1 MDFKDFTSR
10 FGREIILDQVNFL
23 PATPLLSTELHSHFN
38 MVHIACVKLGC
49 GMCRVKEKIWK
60 LTPGAVHF
68 VMPGEIHR
76 YVADLKRP
84 YQIYFLHLK
93 WYGSISDELPRHLVI
108 PSHER
113 KSFYSKLRELAE
125 LFSLKSGICSDFRK
139 YGLFSLVIADIMKF
153 SQETK
158 AVPLKGYILANSQDV
173 KLNYVFKSLY
183 GPPFEFPGIDVLSE
197 HCEMSRRKFTAL
209 FKQLTGTT
217 VKQYYMRN
225 LMAYAST
232 MLESKE
238 FKIKDISAQCGYT
251 NSQNFMNAYKKHFL
265 RNKD

>member
-23 PATPLLSTELHSHFN
+23 PAAPLLSTELHSHFN
-38 MVHIACVKLGC
+38 MVHIACVKSGC
-49 GMCRVKEKIWK
+49 GTCRVKDKIWK
-60 LTPGAVHF
+60 LAPGSIHL

-76 YVADLKRP
+76 YVADLKNP
-84 YQIYFLHLK
+84 YQIYFLHLR
-93 WYGSISDELPRHLVI
+93 WYGSISEELPRYLVV
-108 PSHER
+108 PVHER
-113 KSFYSKLRELAE
+113 KSFYSKLRNLAE
-125 LFSLKSGICSDFRK
+125 LFSSKPETDSDCRK
-139 YGLFSLVIADIMKF
+139 YGLFALIIADIMKF
-153 SQETK
+153 SQETM
-158 AVPLKGYILANSQDV
+158 AVPIKGYVLANSQDI

-183 GPPFEFPGIDVLSE
+183 GPPFEFPGIDALAE

-209 FKQLTGTT
+209 FKKLTGTT

-238 FKIKDISAQCGYT
+238 FKIKDIASQCGYT
-251 NSQNFMNAYKKHFL
+251 NSQNFINAYKKYI
-265 RNKD
+265 

>member
-10 FGREIILDQVNFL
+10 FGEEIILDQVSFL
-23 PATPLLSTELHSHFN
+23 PATPDLSTKLHSHFDL
-38 MVHIACVKLGC
+38 VHIHCVKQGC
-49 GMCRVKEKIWK
+49 GICRVKEKIWK
-60 LTPGAVHF
+60 LSPGVVHL

-76 YVADLKRP
+76 YVADSKNP
-84 YQIYFLHLK
+84 YQIYCMHIK
-93 WYGSISDELPRHLVI
+93 WYGSISEELPRYLAV
-108 PSHER
+108 PVHER
-113 KSFYSKLRELAE
+113 KNFYNKLRNLAE
-125 LFSLKSGICSDFRK
+125 LFSSKPEIGSDFRK
-139 YGLFSLVIADIMKF
+139 YGLFALIMADIMKF

-158 AVPLKGYILANSQDV
+158 AVPLKGYILSTSQDI

-183 GPPFEFPGIDVLSE
+183 GPPFEFPGIDVLAE

-209 FKQLTGTT
+209 FKKLTGTT

-238 FKIKDISAQCGYT
+238 FKIKDIASQCGYT
-251 NSQNFMNAYKKHFL
+251 NSQNFINAYKKYI
-265 RNKD
+265 